1 MNDIE
6 IALTRI
12 NLNIVANHLLFR
24 AKRNDISEDKK
35 QNILTDVKYIDNALG
50 TIKTLSK
57 AIEQQYTINSNLYLE
72 NMRLKKELLTKIETN
87 EI

>member
-24 AKRNDISEDKK
+24 AKRNDISEDKR
-35 QNILTDVKYIDNALG
+35 QNILTDVKYIDNALE

-57 AIEQQYTINSNLYLE
+57 AIEQQYTINSNLYLD
-72 NMRLKKELLTKIETN
+72 NMRLKKELIKQQETIEL
-87 EI
+87 